1 MENDDLDDIISALL
15 NSTRREILKML
26 TIDDSY
32 ALEMSRWLGVSQ
44 QAINKQLDMLE
55 KAKLISSAGFVPS
68 SAGASRK
75 IYQPSGFS
83 TITID
88 YSRNFFEIKR
98 MGLEYG
104 EEERKAPGLD
114 NSELL
119 YDLARV
125 NQNIDELMVKRTGL
139 LNEKDEILESL
150 HERVS
155 QIAASRIERNILLG
169 YLESLNLEVTASKL
183 GIPVDFVKSVVSRFI
198 NEE

>member
-26 TIDDSY
+26 TIDESY

-44 QAINKQLDMLE
+44 QAINKQLEMLE

-68 SAGASRK
+68 SEGASRK
-75 IYQPSGFS
+75 IYRPSGFS

-98 MGLEYG
+98 MGLDYS
-104 EEERKAPGLD
+104 EREWETSKRDNQDLLD
-114 NSELL
+114 
-119 YDLARV
+119 DLARI
-125 NQNIDELMVKRTGL
+125 NRNIDDLMAKRTEL

-155 QIAASRIERNILLG
+155 QRATSPIERNILLS
-169 YLESLNLEVTASKL
+169 YLESMSTEETAVKL
-183 GIPVDFVKSVVSRFI
+183 GIPVDFVRSVVSRFTD
-198 NEE
+198 

>member
-44 QAINKQLDMLE
+44 QAINKQLEMLE

-68 SAGASRK
+68 SEGASRK
-75 IYQPSGFS
+75 IYRPSGFS

-98 MGLEYG
+98 MGLDYS
-104 EEERKAPGLD
+104 EREWETSKRDNQDLLD
-114 NSELL
+114 
-119 YDLARV
+119 DLARI
-125 NQNIDELMVKRTGL
+125 NRNIDDLMAKRTEL

-155 QIAASRIERNILLG
+155 QRANSPIERNILLS
-169 YLESLNLEVTASKL
+169 YLESMSTEETAVKL
-183 GIPVDFVKSVVSRFI
+183 GIPVDFVRSVVSRFTD
-198 NEE
+198 

>member
-44 QAINKQLDMLE
+44 QAINKQLEMLE
-55 KAKLISSAGFVPS
+55 KAKLISSAGLVPS
-68 SAGASRK
+68 SEGASRK
-75 IYQPSGFS
+75 IYRPSGFS

-98 MGLEYG
+98 MGLDYS
-104 EEERKAPGLD
+104 ERKWETSKMD
-114 NSELL
+114 NRDLL
-119 YDLARV
+119 EDLVRI
-125 NQNIDELMVKRTGL
+125 NRNIDDLMAKRTEL

-155 QIAASRIERNILLG
+155 QRATSPIERNILLS
-169 YLESLNLEVTASKL
+169 YLESMSTEETAVKL
-183 GIPVDFVKSVVSRFI
+183 GIPVDFVRSVVSRFT
-198 NEE
+198 N

>member
-1 MENDDLDDIISALL
+1 MENDDLDYIMSALL

-26 TIDDSY
+26 TVDDSY

-44 QAINKQLDMLE
+44 QAINKQLEMLE

-68 SAGASRK
+68 SEGASRK
-75 IYQPSGFS
+75 IYRPSGFS

-98 MGLEYG
+98 MGLDYS
-104 EEERKAPGLD
+104 EREWETSKRDNQDLLD
-114 NSELL
+114 
-119 YDLARV
+119 DLARI
-125 NQNIDELMVKRTGL
+125 NRNIDDLMAKRTEL

-155 QIAASRIERNILLG
+155 QRANSPIERNILLS
-169 YLESLNLEVTASKL
+169 YLESMSTEETAVKL
-183 GIPVDFVKSVVSRFI
+183 GIPVDFVRSVVSRFTD
-198 NEE
+198 

>member
-44 QAINKQLDMLE
+44 QAINKQLEMLE
-55 KAKLISSAGFVPS
+55 KAKLISSAGLVPS
-68 SAGASRK
+68 SEGASRK
-75 IYQPSGFS
+75 IYRPSGFS

-98 MGLEYG
+98 MGLDYS
-104 EEERKAPGLD
+104 EREWETSKMD
-114 NSELL
+114 NRDLL
-119 YDLARV
+119 EDLVRI
-125 NQNIDELMVKRTGL
+125 NRNIDDLMAKRTEL

-155 QIAASRIERNILLG
+155 QRATSPIERNILLS
-169 YLESLNLEVTASKL
+169 YLESMSTEETAVKL
-183 GIPVDFVKSVVSRFI
+183 GIPVDFVRSVVSRFT
-198 NEE
+198 N